1 MGAIAGV
8 VYPDAFQDSDLIR
21 PMMDIMQYRCEGRYL
36 HSVKTVQL
44 GSGSPLFKGSKTH
57 LIAVGLDGAIHNSQ
71 LLLDQLQRTGYQIT
85 SSDPTELIAFAYDK
99 WGVDCLTKLEGEF
112 ALAILDYRRG
122 QLLIARDR
130 LGKKPLYWY
139 QDNHHFLFASELKA
153 LLITGVVPQTP
164 AFEALAAYLTLGY
177 FPQDITPIQGINKL
191 LPSYHLLYKINGPT
205 SIHPYWSYSS
215 YFHNKASPPAA
226 EISANLQDLLER
238 SIQQRLRTDSSIGC
252 SVAGGLG
259 SASVAYYLHKLV
271 PERRITAF
279 TIGFEKEHPDDLR
292 AATEVCG
299 ALHIPQ
305 QVALVTP
312 HHFVQDFVK
321 IVWHLDEP
329 IADPAVLS
337 AWRLSRL
344 AAATTNTLFTG
355 MGCDELLAGHLRY
368 TTRERLWQQSL
379 LQKVIWQPLARHLLV
394 PLFHRLGLDAT
405 FSLLRSAEAN
415 PAQSE
420 YLRANE
426 IFSARAISCAMP
438 KLQGLFN
445 NEVFLQK
452 FLHLYRIKSRV
463 ASWLYLDVKTRLPD
477 WYILKLDRITAA
489 FGLQWETP
497 YLNTELFQYL
507 ALFDL
512 PDLLYEQDT
521 AGYLQSNLRSHLPDS
536 VIDKPKSSRQRV
548 IRSWAMDPQ
557 VIEAFSLLQQG
568 TLIDIGLLSPAWLKR
583 EIATCAWHPD
593 SFKHLWA
600 LLTLEVWYRLF
611 IGRTPPNTAP
621 QMSVVDLLR
630 E

>member
-36 HSVKTVQL
+36 HTVKTVQL
-44 GSGSPLFKGSKTH
+44 GSGSPLFKGSKTY

-71 LLLDQLQRTGYQIT
+71 ALQVLLQKAGYEIT
-85 SSDPTELIAFAYDK
+85 SSDSTQLIAFAYDL
-99 WGVDCLTKLEGEF
+99 WGIDCLSHMEGEF
-112 ALAILDYRRG
+112 ALAILDQRKG

-139 QDNHHFLFASELKA
+139 QDDHHFLFASELKA

-164 AFEALAAYLTLGY
+164 ALEALAAYLTLGY
-177 FPQDITPIQGINKL
+177 FPQDITPIRGINKL

-215 YFHNKASPPAA
+215 YFSNKVSPPAA
-226 EISANLQDLLER
+226 EMSAHLQYLLEQ
-238 SIQQRLRTDSSIGC
+238 SMQQRLRTDTSIGC
-252 SVAGGLG
+252 SVSGGLG

-292 AATEVCG
+292 AAAEVCE
-299 ALHIPQ
+299 ALRIPQ
-305 QVALVTP
+305 QVGLVTS
-312 HHFVQDFVK
+312 HNFVQDFVK
-321 IVWHLDEP
+321 TVWHLDEP
-329 IADPAVLS
+329 IADPTVLS
-337 AWRLSRL
+337 TWRLSRL

-368 TTRERLWQQSL
+368 TTKERLWQQSL
-379 LQKVIWQPLARHLLV
+379 LQKMIWQPLARHLLI

-405 FSLLRSAEAN
+405 FSLLRAAEAN
-415 PAQSE
+415 LSQSE

-426 IFSARAISCAMP
+426 IFSARAIACAMP

-463 ASWLYLDVKTRLPD
+463 ASRLYLDVKTRLPD
-477 WYILKLDRITAA
+477 WYILKFDRITAA

-497 YLNTELFQYL
+497 YLNAELFQYL
-507 ALFDL
+507 AQFAS
-512 PDLLYEQDT
+512 PDKLNEQD
-521 AGYLQSNLRSHLPDS
+521 AASYLKTNLRSQFPDS
-536 VIDKPKSSRQRV
+536 VIDQLQSSRQGV
-548 IRSWAMDPQ
+548 IRSWVADPQ
-557 VIEAFSLLQQG
+557 VVEAFSLLQQG
-568 TLIDIGLLSPAWLKR
+568 TLINIGLLSPAWLKR
-583 EIATCAWHPD
+583 EIADCAWRPD
-593 SFKHLWA
+593 CFKHLWA

-621 QMSVVDLLR
+621 HTSVLDLLR